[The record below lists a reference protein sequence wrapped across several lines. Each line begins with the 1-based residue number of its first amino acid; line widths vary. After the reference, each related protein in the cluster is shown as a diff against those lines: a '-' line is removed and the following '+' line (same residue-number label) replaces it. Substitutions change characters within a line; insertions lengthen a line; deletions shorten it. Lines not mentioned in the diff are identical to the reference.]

1 MNRPKII
8 SGPHSEPITLTE
20 AKAHCRVDDSNS
32 DSLISAL
39 IIAARESAE
48 LYCERS
54 FVQRSY
60 RLTLDG
66 FPCNNSS
73 PILLPY
79 PPVVEVTQIQYFDT
93 DGALQTW
100 SSGEYHVDT
109 ESEPG
114 RVLPNYDQSYP
125 SDIDGKRL
133 GAVRVEYVAGYP
145 VDESGSPSDYVANVP
160 QLAKQAMLMMVGEW
174 FMNREDTVVG
184 NIIGNIPE
192 PSKAWLW
199 QYKVFR

>member
-8 SGPHSEPITLTE
+8 TGPHDEPLTLAE
-20 AKAHCRVDDSNS
+20 AKAHCRVDDSYS

-39 IIAARESAE
+39 IQAARESAE
-48 LYCERS
+48 LYTERS

-60 RLTLDG
+60 RLTLDA
-66 FPCNNSS
+66 FPQNREA
-73 PILLPY
+73 ILLPY
-79 PPVVEVTQIQYFDT
+79 PPVVGVTQIQYFDT

-100 SSGEYHVDT
+100 SSGEYHVD
-109 ESEPG
+109 EASEPG
-114 RVLPNYDQSYP
+114 RVMPNSDQSYP
-125 SDIDGKRL
+125 SDVDYRA

-145 VDESGSPSDYVANVP
+145 EDETGSPTDYVGNVP

>member
-8 SGPHSEPITLTE
+8 SGPSSEPITLAE

-32 DSLISAL
+32 DTLITAL
-39 IIAARESAE
+39 IQAARESAE
-48 LYCERS
+48 LFCERS
-54 FVQRSY
+54 FVQRNY
-60 RLTLDG
+60 RMTLDC
-66 FPCNNSS
+66 FPKNGGY
-73 PILLPY
+73 ILLPY

-93 DGALQTW
+93 DGVLQTW

-109 ESEPG
+109 ASEPG
-114 RVLPNYDQSYP
+114 RVLPNSDQSYP
-125 SDIDGKRL
+125 SDVDIRL
-133 GAVRVEYVAGYP
+133 GAVRVEYTAGYP
-145 VDESGSPSDYVANVP
+145 ADESGSPSDFTANVP
-160 QLAKQAMLMMVGEW
+160 QLVKQAMLMMVAEW

-184 NIIGNIPE
+184 NIIGEIPG